1 MTDEEIER
9 WMGLMLCW
17 LDLDP
22 MNYIYFAEWV
32 EDQEDP

>member
-1 MTDEEIER
+1 MTDEAIER

-22 MNYIYFAEWV
+22 MNYIDFDKWIEEA
-32 EDQEDP
+32 EDP